1 MRRNRWIS
9 LTWTLLN
16 EHYGFS
22 RKRQRYLVERRDLW
36 EPILL
41 IGIAVAMIATLSP
54 LFKALLD
61 QMIAVYT
68 QMNIPQMVY
77 AYFFMICSVF
87 GFVIGLLMIISVFF
101 FSKDLPLL
109 ISLPLKPGEVL
120 ATKISLIV
128 IDQMWISFIGLLF
141 PYIYLG
147 IRIGGGWEYWISGF
161 LIFLTSQ
168 MIPILLE
175 TIVILPL
182 SRIIRFGKHRDFLLF
197 GVSVLFV
204 VGILAFNV
212 LITNRGMSGELSEEA
227 FKQFLENPQNLISK
241 SLSVYPPAIWAYRA
255 VSGKGIVS
263 LGWLGLFLLVT
274 VGGFLLT
281 LFLSNRFYLASYL
294 ELQDKFSRKSGLT
307 RADLDRS
314 IRRERSPVLALFI
327 REWRY
332 FLRIPAFAFNGFGN
346 VLVFPIL
353 LILYGSTRG
362 AVESQDSLGTI
373 IGFLS
378 NLKPYILPLGTL
390 IGVLAGGMNLLSST
404 FLSREGG
411 MLTELKAIPVS
422 AKDIFTA
429 KYLHILVMSE
439 VGPVTAAIA
448 LRIIVNAPLWDLV
461 LAFIGS
467 SLCISFL
474 NLIQM
479 IIDIKRPMLDWD
491 NPQKAMKQNL
501 NGLFS
506 VGLLFGFVGACIGIG
521 WMTRGFMNPVVMFL
535 LLLAVSV
542 AGNLVLFPITVSSL
556 DRFLQKDL

>member
-120 ATKISLIV
+120 AAKISLIV

-204 VGILAFNV
+204 VGILVFNV

-241 SLSVYPPAIWAYRA
+241 SLSVYPPAI
-255 VSGKGIVS
+255 
-263 LGWLGLFLLVT
+263 
-274 VGGFLLT
+274 
-281 LFLSNRFYLASYL
+281 
-294 ELQDKFSRKSGLT
+294 
-307 RADLDRS
+307 
-314 IRRERSPVLALFI
+314 
-327 REWRY
+327 
-332 FLRIPAFAFNGFGN
+332 
-346 VLVFPIL
+346 
-353 LILYGSTRG
+353 
-362 AVESQDSLGTI
+362 
-373 IGFLS
+373 
-378 NLKPYILPLGTL
+378 
-390 IGVLAGGMNLLSST
+390 
-404 FLSREGG
+404 
-411 MLTELKAIPVS
+411 
-422 AKDIFTA
+422 
-429 KYLHILVMSE
+429 
-439 VGPVTAAIA
+439 
-448 LRIIVNAPLWDLV
+448 
-461 LAFIGS
+461 
-467 SLCISFL
+467 
-474 NLIQM
+474 
-479 IIDIKRPMLDWD
+479 
-491 NPQKAMKQNL
+491 
-501 NGLFS
+501 
-506 VGLLFGFVGACIGIG
+506 
-521 WMTRGFMNPVVMFL
+521 
-535 LLLAVSV
+535 
-542 AGNLVLFPITVSSL
+542 
-556 DRFLQKDL
+556 

>member
-22 RKRQRYLVERRDLW
+22 RKRQRYFVERRDLW
-36 EPILL
+36 EPFLL
-41 IGIAVAMIATLSP
+41 IGIAVFMIATLSP

-61 QMIAVYT
+61 QMIAVYS
-68 QMNIPQMVY
+68 QMNIPEMVY

-87 GFVIGLLMIISVFF
+87 GFVIGLLLIISVFF

-109 ISLPLKPGEVL
+109 VSLPLKPGEIL
-120 ATKISLIV
+120 AAKISLIV
-128 IDQMWISFIGLLF
+128 VDQLWISFIGLLF
-141 PYIYLG
+141 PYLYLG
-147 IRIGGGWEYWISGF
+147 IRIGGGWEYWISGL
-161 LIFLTSQ
+161 LIFFSAQ
-168 MIPILLE
+168 IIPILLE

-182 SRIIRFGKHRDFLLF
+182 SRIVRFGKHRDFLLF

-204 VGILAFNV
+204 AGMLVFNV
-212 LITNRGMSGELSEEA
+212 FLTNRGMSGELSEEA

-255 VSGKGIVS
+255 VSGKGVVS

-281 LFLSNRFYLASYL
+281 LFLANRFYLASYL
-294 ELQDKFSRKSGLT
+294 ELQDKFSRKSALT

-346 VLVFPIL
+346 VLAFPIL

-362 AVESQDSLGTI
+362 AVGSQDSLGAI
-373 IGFLS
+373 IGFL
-378 NLKPYILPLGTL
+378 NDLKPYLLPLGTL
-390 IGVLAGGMNLLSST
+390 IGILAGGMNLLSST
-404 FLSREGG
+404 FLSREGR
-411 MLTELKAIPVS
+411 MLTELKTIPVS
-422 AKDIFTA
+422 AKEIFTA
-429 KYLHILVMSE
+429 KYLHIFVMSE
-439 VGPVTAAIA
+439 VGPITAAIA
-448 LRIIVNAPLWDLV
+448 LRMIVDAPLWDLV

-479 IIDIKRPMLDWD
+479 LIDIKRPMLDWD

-506 VGLLFGFVGACIGIG
+506 VGLLFGFVGGCIGLG
-521 WMTRGFMNPVVMFL
+521 WLTRGFLTPVAMFL
-535 LLLAVSV
+535 ILLAVSV
-542 AGNLVLFPITVSSL
+542 AGNLALKPTVVSTL
-556 DRFLQKDL
+556 ERFLLNDL